1 MPLFFALLLSLA
13 LHVVALWGE
22 LPAIRS
28 LSQPPLTPRI
38 EVRLDVPDDAE
49 RWVTQ
54 EEKPV
59 AAATSTAQVK
69 ANAPLSRALRARA
82 QAALSKQLFY
92 PEEAISKGWEGDVML
107 LLTLSGQGDIIGVE
121 LARSSGHAILDNAA
135 RTAAGKLGKLRS
147 GSGQLLLPVEFR
159 LD

>member
-1 MPLFFALLLSLA
+1 MPLYVALLLSLA
-13 LHVVALWGE
+13 LHAIVFWGE
-22 LPAIRS
+22 LPAMRS
-28 LSQPPLTPRI
+28 LAKLPPTPRI
-38 EVRLDVPDDAE
+38 EVRLDVPENAE
-49 RWVTQ
+49 RWITK

-59 AAATSTAQVK
+59 AATSSTEQARS
-69 ANAPLSRALRARA
+69 NAPSTRVLRARA

-107 LLTLSGQGDIIGVE
+107 LLTLSAQGEVIGVE
-121 LARSSGHAILDNAA
+121 LARSSGHTILDNAA

>member
-1 MPLFFALLLSLA
+1 MPLFVALLLSLA
-13 LHVVALWGE
+13 LHAIVFLGD
-22 LPAIRS
+22 LPALRS
-28 LSQPPLTPRI
+28 MTSPPPTPRI
-38 EVRLDVPDDAE
+38 EVRLDVPDNAE
-49 RWVTQ
+49 RWLTK
-54 EEKPV
+54 EEQSV
-59 AAATSTAQVK
+59 AATSPTGQIK
-69 ANAPLSRALRARA
+69 PNAPSTRVLRARA

-107 LLTLSGQGDIIGVE
+107 LLTLSTQGDVIGVE

-135 RTAAGKLGKLRS
+135 QMAAGKLSRLRS

>member
-1 MPLFFALLLSLA
+1 MPLFVALLLSLA
-13 LHVVALWGE
+13 LHALVFWGE
-22 LPAIRS
+22 LPALRS
-28 LSQPPLTPRI
+28 ITKLPPAPRI
-38 EVRLDVPDDAE
+38 EVRLDVPENVE
-49 RWVTQ
+49 RWVTK

-59 AAATSTAQVK
+59 AATSATEQVS
-69 ANAPLSRALRARA
+69 ANAPSTRILRARA

-107 LLTLSGQGDIIGVE
+107 LLTLSTQGDIIGVE